1 MSLFLYTTVKTS
13 AIIDIYA
20 IYWLEV
26 LLLSSKKGPGKKV
39 LLLVCLALICIAGAE
54 LLVCRFAAPE
64 LFQRLTSPVV
74 AAVGRARSAGSAL
87 LDAAA
92 RHIPSPPV
100 EEEPPVEQLA
110 GAPALENTRPREDPT
125 ITEFVRRDG
134 EDILTGGNVE
144 IVYFNQGEEPWASS
158 PYGPDDIGGYGCGP
172 TAMAMVVSSLTN
184 QVVDPAAM
192 AKWAYDQGYCAPGSG
207 SYNGLIQAA
216 ASAYGLDSTPWT
228 DLTADALSQALA
240 SGQLFVAL
248 MTRGHFTSSGHFILL
263 RGLTLEGTVLV
274 ADPNSRERS
283 LTAWDPQLIIDEL
296 SATRS
301 AGAPLWRIST
311 LPGVTQQS

>member
-1 MSLFLYTTVKTS
+1 MF
-13 AIIDIYA
+13 
-20 IYWLEV
+20 EV
-26 LLLSSKKGPGKKV
+26 FYLSSKHGPGKNI
-39 LLLVCLALICIAGAE
+39 LLLVCLALLCITGAE

-64 LFQRLTSPVV
+64 LFERLTAPVT
-74 AAVGRARSAGSAL
+74 AAVERLHSAGTAL
-87 LDAAA
+87 LEEAVQ
-92 RHIPSPPV
+92 RIPAPP
-100 EEEPPVEQLA
+100 EEEEVTVEQLA

-125 ITEFVRRDG
+125 ITEFVQRGG

-172 TAMAMVVSSLTN
+172 TAMSMVVSSLTG
-184 QVVDPAAM
+184 QTVDPAAM
-192 AKWAYDQGYCAPGSG
+192 ARWAYESGFCAPGSG
-207 SYNGLIQAA
+207 SYNSLIQAA
-216 ASAYGLDSTPWT
+216 ASAYGLEATSWT
-228 DLTADALSQALA
+228 DLTADALTQALA

-248 MTRGHFTSSGHFILL
+248 MTKGHFTSSGHFILL

-296 SATRS
+296 SRTRS
-301 AGAPLWRIST
+301 SGAPLWCIST
-311 LPGVTQQS
+311 IASIP